1 MDYLKVPSFAKVNLG
16 LYIIEKR
23 TDGFHSIESIFQT
36 ISLKDLLY
44 FKLGGRKI
52 EITSNNPDLPDD
64 SSNLIYK
71 AAQLFKN
78 TEGKNFGVKIKVD
91 KRIPL
96 GSGLGGGSSNAA
108 VTLLTLNRLLDYPKK
123 LEELMEFAQIL
134 GSDVPFFLKGGT
146 ALLSGRGEK
155 IKWEKDIPTL
165 NFLLANPSF
174 TISTKDAYKWWD
186 NNEKQDLTNEDL
198 SLILQRMQEGK
209 KEILCKLR
217 NSFQGIIMGKYPQL
231 KDIMKKLN
239 RLEPINVMLS
249 GSGPTIFAIFGS
261 EKYNYRMG
269 DIKED
274 KYTLTNC
281 RSISRKEY
289 FNLLKPKED

>member
-1 MDYLKVPSFAKVNLG
+1 MDYLEVPSFAKVNLG
-16 LYIIEKR
+16 LYIRKKR
-23 TDGFHSIESIFQT
+23 KDGFHSIESIFQT

-44 FKLGGRKI
+44 FKLRGRKI
-52 EITSNNPDLPDD
+52 KITSNNPDLPVD
-64 SSNLIYK
+64 SSNLIYR

-78 TEGKNFGVKIKVD
+78 KKGGDLGVEIKVD

-96 GSGLGGGSSNAA
+96 SSGLGGGSSNAA
-108 VTLLTLNRLLDYPKK
+108 VTLLTLNRLLNYPKK
-123 LEELMEFAQIL
+123 LEELMEFAKHL

-146 ALLSGRGEK
+146 ALVSGRGEK
-155 IKWEKDIPTL
+155 IKLAKDIPTL
-165 NFLLANPSF
+165 NFLLATPPFS
-174 TISTKDAYKWWD
+174 ISTKDAYEWWD

-209 KEILCKLR
+209 KEILSKLR

-231 KDIMKKLN
+231 EDIMKKLN
-239 RLEPINVMLS
+239 RLKPINVMLS
-249 GSGPTIFAIFGS
+249 GSGPTVFAIFGS

-274 KYTLTNC
+274 KYTLTHC
-281 RSISRKEY
+281 KSISRKEY

>member
-1 MDYLKVPSFAKVNLG
+1 
-16 LYIIEKR
+16 
-23 TDGFHSIESIFQT
+23 
-36 ISLKDLLY
+36 
-44 FKLGGRKI
+44 
-52 EITSNNPDLPDD
+52 
-64 SSNLIYK
+64 
-71 AAQLFKN
+71 
-78 TEGKNFGVKIKVD
+78 
-91 KRIPL
+91 
-96 GSGLGGGSSNAA
+96 
-108 VTLLTLNRLLDYPKK
+108 
-123 LEELMEFAQIL
+123 MEFAKHL

-146 ALLSGRGEK
+146 ALVRGKGEK
-155 IKWEKDIPTL
+155 IKLAKDIPTL
-165 NFLLANPSF
+165 NFLLATPSF
-174 TISTKDAYKWWD
+174 TISTKDAYEWWD
-186 NNEKQDLTNEDL
+186 NKEKQDLTNEDL

-217 NSFQGIIMGKYPQL
+217 NSFQGIIIGKYPQL

-249 GSGPTIFAIFGS
+249 GSGPTIFAMFGS

>member
-1 MDYLKVPSFAKVNLG
+1 MNWIKVPSFAKVNLG
-16 LYIIEKR
+16 LYILEKR

-44 FKLGGRKI
+44 FKLEGRKI
-52 EITSNNPDLPDD
+52 EITSNNPDLPND

-71 AAQLFKN
+71 AAQFFKN
-78 TEGKNFGVKIKVD
+78 TESKNFGVKIRVD

-108 VTLLTLNRLLDYPKK
+108 ATLLTLNRLFDYPKK
-123 LEELMEFAQIL
+123 FEELTEFAQHL

-146 ALLSGRGEK
+146 ALVSGRGEK
-155 IKWEKDIPTL
+155 IKWKKDIPIL

-186 NNEKQDLTNEDL
+186 NSEKQDLTNEDL

-217 NSFQGIIMGKYPQL
+217 NSFQGIIVGKYPQL
-231 KDIMKKLN
+231 KDIMEKLN

-269 DIKED
+269 DLKED

>member
-78 TEGKNFGVKIKVD
+78 TEGKNFGVKIKAD

-146 ALLSGRGEK
+146 ALVSGRGEK